1 MKITRLILKVAA
13 LFIAGAA
20 FAEEP
25 ASMEANQASAIQ
37 WQFTNVTQKHPSFRS
52 PYEGGNSL
60 KARESA
66 QETSDLTLYAGIRP
80 WKGGELWINPEID
93 QGFGLSNTLGLA
105 GFSSGEAYKIG
116 ANRPYL
122 RVPRA
127 FLRQVIALGEDTEP
141 VDAGANQ
148 LAGTRAKDNIT
159 ITVGKFSVVD
169 IFDTNTYAHDS
180 RTDFFNWSIIDSG
193 AFDYA
198 ADPWGYTNGLAV
210 EWNTGA
216 WTLRG
221 GVFQMSREPNQKV
234 TGIHFDQFMAVSELE
249 RRYEWN
255 GRPGKVRLLVFA
267 NRARMGSYA
276 DATALAAASRSVPD
290 LAAVRRQQWRPGVAL
305 HVEQEIAEGVGAF
318 VRLSGNDGR
327 TEAFE
332 FTEINRSL
340 AAGLSIKG
348 AHWGCEHDEFGLAAV
363 ENRLSSHAAA
373 YFASGGMGILIGDGA
388 LRYGPE
394 RIAEG
399 YYSIGITKQL
409 ALTLDLQRV
418 VHPAYNRD
426 RGPATIYGVRTHLE
440 F

>member
-1 MKITRLILKVAA
+1 MKITCLILEVAA
-13 LFIAGAA
+13 LLMAGTAL
-20 FAEEP
+20 AEEP
-25 ASMEANQASAIQ
+25 ASTGAIESSAIH

-52 PYEGGNSL
+52 PYEGDNSL
-60 KARESA
+60 RAHESA

-80 WKGGELWINPEID
+80 WKGGELWINPEVD

-127 FLRQVIALGEDTEP
+127 FLRQVIELGNETEQ
-141 VDAGANQ
+141 VEAGANQ

-159 ITVGKFSVVD
+159 ITAGKFSVVD
-169 IFDTNTYAHDS
+169 IFDTNAYAHDP
-180 RTDFFNWSIIDSG
+180 RTDFFNWSIVDSG

-221 GVFQMSREPNQKV
+221 GVFQMSREPNEKV

-255 GRPGKVRLLVFA
+255 GRRGKARLLVFA

-276 DATALAAASRSVPD
+276 DATALGAASGSVPD
-290 LAAVRRQQWRPGVAL
+290 LALVRRQQWRPGVAL
-305 HVEQEIAEGVGAF
+305 HVEQELAQGVGAF
-318 VRLSGNDGR
+318 VRASGNDGR
-327 TEAFE
+327 KEAFE

-348 AHWGCEHDEFGLAAV
+348 TRWGRENDEFGLAVV
-363 ENRLSSHAAA
+363 ENRLSSQAAA
-373 YFASGGMGILIGDGA
+373 
-388 LRYGPE
+388 
-394 RIAEG
+394 
-399 YYSIGITKQL
+399 
-409 ALTLDLQRV
+409 
-418 VHPAYNRD
+418 
-426 RGPATIYGVRTHLE
+426 
-440 F
+440 